1 MRQDRDPKQDQPSKA
16 DALPPGGRAR
26 RGFLGSA
33 ALATAAT
40 AAAGLA
46 GGARAVTA
54 AAPGA
59 PDTAGAPGT
68 AGAAGSCP
76 AVPTPMRDVEGKVA
90 FITGGDSGIGLGI
103 ARACSDAGMKV
114 VITYRT
120 RSHLDEAMKLLQG
133 AADRVHAINLDV
145 TDRAGMEKAAA
156 ETVEHFGKVHLLV
169 NNAGVAVIG
178 GLSHASYADWDWA
191 MSVNAGGVFNGLRC
205 FLPRIRAHG
214 EGGQVVSVS
223 SLAGLLGH
231 APAGVY
237 TASKFAVV
245 GMMEALRGELADAN
259 IGVTVFCPGIV
270 NTNIGSS
277 ARNRPAGQAAAP
289 PAGDPGFKMD
299 PAMMAQMQKAM
310 RESHGAPPGMDPLD
324 AGRRVL
330 RAVRANDLY
339 VLTTPE
345 FEPEFAARGEAILA
359 SLPTDVPVSR
369 PREIMGRMIL
379 GKTPYAAERDHRRC
393 ERARSRKA

>member
-1 MRQDRDPKQDQPSKA
+1 MSQHSDKPSKA
-16 DALPPGGRAR
+16 DRLTPGGEAR
-26 RGFLGSA
+26 RGFLGTA

-40 AAAGLA
+40 AAAGLVPA
-46 GGARAVTA
+46 GRSVA
-54 AAPGA
+54 AAA
-59 PDTAGAPGT
+59 SAG
-68 AGAAGSCP
+68 GSCP
-76 AVPTPMRDVEGKVA
+76 VVPTPMREVAGKVA

-103 ARACSDAGMKV
+103 ARAFTDAGMKV

-120 RSHLDEAMKLLQG
+120 RAHLDDAMKLLAG

-145 TDRAGMEKAAA
+145 TDRAAMEKAAA
-156 ETVEHFGKVHLLV
+156 ETVQVFGKVHVLV

-178 GLSHASYADWDWA
+178 GLSRASYEDWDWA
-191 MSVNAGGVFNGLRC
+191 MSVNAGGVFNGVRA
-205 FLPRIRAHG
+205 FLPRIQAQG

-245 GMMEALRGELADAN
+245 GMMEALRAELADAN

-277 ARNRPAGQAAAP
+277 ARNRPAGAAAAAP
-289 PAGDPGFKMD
+289 GVDPGFKMD
-299 PAMMAQMQKAM
+299 PAMMAEMQKAM
-310 RESHGAPPGMDPLD
+310 SESHGVSPAMDPLD

-330 RAVRANDLY
+330 RGVRNNDLY

-345 FEPEFAARGEAILA
+345 FAPEFAARGEAIVA
-359 SLPTDVPVSR
+359 SVPKDVSASKA
-369 PREIMGRMIL
+369 REVMGRMIL
-379 GKTPYAAERDHRRC
+379 GKTPYAAERDRLLC
-393 ERARSRKA
+393 KT